1 MNALPAMQTVYYDG
15 WVLRFSNGYTRRS
28 NSINP
33 LYSSHI
39 DLDEK
44 IEKCESIYRAKG
56 LQVVFKLT
64 DAAIPENLESKLVD
78 KGYVPAAGSPVSIQL
93 LNLDDVTDLPA
104 LDIMR
109 AEVWSE
115 QWQHDYMRLN
125 RVDERH
131 SETLKKMLA
140 SLVPRGCYFSIMRGG
155 SMVACGLAVL
165 EDEYVGL
172 FGIVADS
179 ALRRQGLGK
188 AITVDML
195 RWGKENG
202 AYRSYLQVVHDNE
215 PAVALYADLGFR
227 EVCRYWYLVKD

>member
-78 KGYVPAAGSPVSIQL
+78 KGYVPAVGSPVSIQL
-93 LNLDDVTDLPA
+93 LELNDVTELSAHDVVR
-104 LDIMR
+104 I
-109 AEVWSE
+109 EVWSE
-115 QWQHDYMRLN
+115 QWQAEFSRLN
-125 RVDERH
+125 KVDERH
-131 SETLKKMLA
+131 SGTLGKMLA
-140 SLVPRGCYFSIMRGG
+140 SLVPRCCCFSIMRGG

-172 FGIVADS
+172 FDIVADAS
-179 ALRRQGLGK
+179 LRRQGLGR

-202 AYRSYLQVVHDNE
+202 ARRSYLQVVHDNE
-215 PAVALYADLGFR
+215 PAVALYAGMGFR
-227 EVCRYWYLVKD
+227 EVYRYWYLVKD